1 MNHSNRHF
9 LFLIIVLLPI
19 VFHISVWKDE
29 HSVSVTFYYIVA
41 VLVAVLS
48 FIFARYFFKNY
59 YTLQFFLIY
68 ILVSY
73 FYRIQQVENNIDDWT
88 ITGGY
93 QRVGDFNFNDEMYIS
108 YFEVII
114 YGTIGLVAGSI
125 FALFFYRT
133 ISDKN
138 KSNVYSNAELESN
151 KKHLSRIKQ
160 YYIGYLGVI
169 IGSSFLKIGVSGV
182 SPIALPFHLTGMILF
197 LKNFVIPMI
206 GWHLFFSIVKSADKK
221 IINKFLLMQVLIGI
235 ISTYL
240 TMSKAML
247 IYAIVPFILYLI
259 ISNGYIVYPLKQRIY
274 FFLSCLI
281 LFPLTFYGA
290 IYLRAVYFGGI
301 DNLKLIEYFSES
313 YFRGSDTNLFVLIF
327 EGLLNDISS
336 RITGG
341 SELMAVIPSHIH
353 DPYNKIFM
361 ILSGKAGD
369 INSGMV
375 DLIKNIF
382 DITLVNDGEMIS
394 GKSIGFWGVFFIAK
408 SLGLV
413 LLLSFVFSFVI
424 QLIEIAYLNY
434 INKSISVCL
443 AFWLTYNVWESGF
456 DLFVFMI
463 PIVVVYLLFNRVK
476 FTFRNVIKE

>member
-1 MNHSNRHF
+1 MNHSNKDF

-19 VFHISVWKDE
+19 VFHISIWKDE
-29 HSVSVTFYYIVA
+29 HSVSVIFYYIFA

-48 FIFARYFFKNY
+48 FIFNRYFFKNY

-93 QRVGDFNFNDEMYIS
+93 QRVGDFNFSDEMYIS
-108 YFEVII
+108 YFKVII

-125 FALFFYRT
+125 FAIFFYRI

-138 KSNVYSNAELESN
+138 KRNVYSNAALASN
-151 KKHLSRIKQ
+151 KKHLYRIKT

-169 IGSSFLKIGVSGV
+169 IGSSFLNIGVSGV
-182 SPIALPFHLTGMILF
+182 SPIALPLHLTGMILF
-197 LKNFVIPMI
+197 LKNFIIPMI
-206 GWHLFFSIVKSADKK
+206 GWHLFYSIVKSADKK

-235 ISTYL
+235 VSTYL

-247 IYAIVPFILYLI
+247 IYAIVPFILYLL
-259 ISNGYIVYPLKQRIY
+259 ISNGYKVYSLKQRIY

-341 SELMAVIPSHIH
+341 SELMAVIPSQIL

-382 DITLVNDGEMIS
+382 DITLINDGEMIS

-463 PIVVVYLLFNRVK
+463 PIVVVYLLLNRVK